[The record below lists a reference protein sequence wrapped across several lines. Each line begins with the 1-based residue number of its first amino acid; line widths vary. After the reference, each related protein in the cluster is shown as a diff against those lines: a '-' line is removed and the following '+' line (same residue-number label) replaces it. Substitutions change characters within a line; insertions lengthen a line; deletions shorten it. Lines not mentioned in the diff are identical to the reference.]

1 MQNHLYLYP
10 NMVSVRKKKCT
21 QYELAEE
28 LGITQQEISR
38 YERGEIKAPINYIID
53 LAKFC
58 NVSVDYILG
67 LSRDTTDMLSDEDFE
82 LLEIYDKL
90 DDSNKIKLKERAAT
104 LLEMQTGETD

>member
-1 MQNHLYLYP
+1 
-10 NMVSVRKKKCT
+10 MVSVRKGKCT

-90 DDSNKIKLKERAAT
+90 NDSNKIKLKERAAT
-104 LLEMQTGETD
+104 LLEMQTGETE